1 MAGSSNTYKVGLH
14 NVGSYQVSG
23 RPWLKSN
30 TIADEEVQYY
40 LLPNVSKTLHVC
52 NDHNAAS
59 HDMLVAFP
67 EPRMA
72 ANLFDT
78 GNNNFTAT
86 FDSLET
92 LTLSVWF
99 KFENTTNTR
108 LLDLTDLA
116 DNSLVRVQNAGN
128 KLKLSVNGTF
138 GVPPAYQTG
147 NIIVA
152 NQWHHIVVTVSKT
165 NSTAKLYFDGAFQ
178 GTVAVAIS
186 DGVKKIALGH
196 YNGTNFDGLYSDIFL
211 FDDEL
216 GATEAAD
223 LFNGVGNINPR
234 EHSRASNL
242 ISWWA
247 FENNAHK
254 NYFTPADTGTTVF
267 DRISSNNLTL
277 LSGGGGTPLTP
288 VTYEIGRHASS
299 IFNEN
304 KCYILS
310 GQEQADFNFKTSLVA
325 VKAVG
330 GSLGYSI
337 YGSLT
342 GIPASRLRGTGLYD

>member
-14 NVGSYQVSG
+14 NAGSYQVSG
-23 RPWLKSN
+23 RPWLKTN
-30 TIADEEVQYY
+30 AIADEEVQYY

-72 ANLFDT
+72 ANLLDT

-86 FDSLET
+86 FDAQGT
-92 LTLSVWF
+92 LTVSGWF
-99 KFENTTNTR
+99 KYEDLSGNAR
-108 LLDLTDLA
+108 LLDLTDA
-116 DNSLVRVQNAGN
+116 SNNSKVRIQNSGDKLRIVPNGNGGAAQNTPAG
-128 KLKLSVNGTF
+128 V
-138 GVPPAYQTG
+138 
-147 NIIVA
+147 IVLGE
-152 NQWHHIVVTVSKT
+152 WHHFVVTVTRAGSDI
-165 NSTAKLYFDGAFQ
+165 SLYVDGSLRAQVTA
-178 GTVAVAIS
+178 VAVDA
-186 DGVKKIALGH
+186 DVEKIALGH
-196 YNGTNFDGLYSDIFL
+196 HSGTNFDGLYSDIFL
-211 FDDEL
+211 FDDVL
-216 GATEAAD
+216 IATEARD
-223 LFNGVGNINPR
+223 LFDGVGNIDPR

-247 FENNAHK
+247 FENNTHK
-254 NYFTPADTGTTVF
+254 DYFTPADTGTTVF
-267 DRISSNNLTL
+267 DRISSNDLTL
-277 LSGGGGTPLTP
+277 SAGGTGTLSP
-288 VTYEIGRHASS
+288 VTYEIGRHAYS
-299 IFNEN
+299 IFNES

-330 GSLGYSI
+330 GSLDYSI